1 MPGILLRCICF
12 LLITSL
18 SHLNAFSQDKF
29 PTGLDFDDDSYAKT
43 PRKAKLT
50 RGLEVVPNS
59 ASLKSYAPNPGNQG
73 NYGTCAAWASA
84 YCAKTIVE
92 AIKNNWTQKEEITR
106 HAFSPAF
113 LFRLL
118 KPDDNLCK
126 GGAYLNT
133 ALLLLKE
140 KGALPYNEI
149 SASCIPSV
157 TESQLTTAFQSRIN
171 DYLTLFDVNA
181 TDQQKIQG
189 VKKSIS
195 EKKPVIIGMLCPTS
209 FNYCGEVWN
218 PREEAD
224 WTKYGGHAMCIVGY
238 DDEKFGGAVEV
249 QNSWGKTWANEG
261 YVWIRYQDFAKYT
274 KYAFELVD
282 LPQPKPE
289 VADLSGALK
298 FVLAS
303 GQEMPANLYVSSRGL
318 TVVPAKP
325 AAGPLTLYRIAEPY
339 TSGTRFRIYI
349 SNNEPA
355 FVYAFSTD
363 LSNEITKIFPYE
375 DNISAALTDKRND
388 VAIPDEDHFIEFDNR
403 PGTDF
408 LCVLYS
414 REELN
419 INDLIQKISIQQGSF
434 SERIFKVIGD
444 KLVDPKNI
452 QFSKDKL
459 AFKGFSKG
467 KQVVAM
473 MVELEHK

>member
-1 MPGILLRCICF
+1 MSRFRLRFIFF
-12 LLITSL
+12 LLIISL
-18 SHLNAFSQDKF
+18 IHLKAFSQNNF
-29 PTGLDFDDDSYAKT
+29 PTGLDFDDVSYSKT

-50 RGLEVVPNS
+50 RGLEVVPSS
-59 ASLKSYAPNPGNQG
+59 ASLKIYSPYPGHQG
-73 NYGTCAAWASA
+73 SYGTCAAWASA

-92 AIKNNWTQKEEITR
+92 AIKNNWTQKEEITS

-118 KPDDNLCK
+118 KPEDDQCK
-126 GGAYLNT
+126 GGANLSN

-140 KGALPYNEI
+140 KGTVPYSEI
-149 SASCIPSV
+149 SADCVPAV
-157 TESQLTTAFQSRIN
+157 TESQLTTAFHTRIN

-181 TDQQKIQG
+181 TEQQKIQA
-189 VKKSIS
+189 VKKSIT
-195 EKKPVIIGMLCPTS
+195 EKKPVIIGMLCPPS
-209 FNYCGEVWN
+209 FHYGSEVWN
-218 PREEAD
+218 PTEEVD
-224 WTKYGGHAMCIVGY
+224 WTKYGGHAMCVVGY

-261 YVWIRYQDFAKYT
+261 YIWIKYQDFAKYT
-274 KYAFELVD
+274 KYAYELVD
-282 LPQPKPE
+282 LPEPKPE
-289 VADLSGALK
+289 VADLSGNIK

-303 GQEMPANLYVSSRGL
+303 GQEMPANLHISTRGL

-325 AAGPLTLYRIAEPY
+325 AAGPLTLYRTSESYI
-339 TSGTRFRIYI
+339 SGTRFRIFI

-414 REELN
+414 RVELN
-419 INDLIQKISIQQGSF
+419 INDLIQKIGTQQGSF
-434 SERIFKVIGD
+434 SEKIFKVMGD
-444 KLVDPKNI
+444 KMVDPKNI
-452 QFSKDKL
+452 QFSKEKI
-459 AFKGFSKG
+459 AFQGFSKG
-467 KQVVAM
+467 KSVVAM